1 MTSCYFYSVRGGLE
15 KERLRGVARRG
26 WAVARKVM
34 ESKKRELQRKDAIA
48 DNLLGMVQM
57 ARENEAMQA
66 EINRVKAQM
75 AVFDTLRNKESFE
88 GTDRLTKSQVAP
100 YKGQGYDRRAALAT
114 ARNADAE
121 TAEAERLRQTQR
133 RHERETER
141 EKRRAPWSSA
151 VDTGPAAYYMSTGES
166 FTARPGL
173 PPPSVGQC
181 VGQQRTTDPILPA
194 HTRSLADK
202 LAGSAWAGFYGRR
215 ERSMNDAV
223 LGSIPARGVGASASR
238 HKKDAAK
245 TATMNDGGGNH
256 GFHGPPP
263 PRRPAKALATA
274 MFRRTDEVEVEV
286 EDGVPA
292 DHAFGHRGRRDSDG
306 SSQAP
311 TWERESGSGG
321 SDLEPPRLPA
331 DREAAVAKL
340 LGEVGLHRRI
350 NQTSEPSLSKFGPRH
365 PSNRQGA
372 GSSSRVVVR
381 REPLVPVLDLNAVG
395 GGVGGDENA
404 RDPSRSFPGRNPPEG
419 TSGETGVGRIATKI
433 RVVDGD
439 DDDDDSDGNRPVPRL
454 DLRGVMNAGGH
465 GDAGR
470 VAEPNGGS
478 DLNPSLRSSNTKG
491 PSRLQRTTTVR
502 ARIAADWDLDS

>member
-1 MTSCYFYSVRGGLE
+1 
-15 KERLRGVARRG
+15 
-26 WAVARKVM
+26 
-34 ESKKRELQRKDAIA
+34 
-48 DNLLGMVQM
+48 
-57 ARENEAMQA
+57 
-66 EINRVKAQM
+66 
-75 AVFDTLRNKESFE
+75 
-88 GTDRLTKSQVAP
+88 
-100 YKGQGYDRRAALAT
+100 
-114 ARNADAE
+114 
-121 TAEAERLRQTQR
+121 
-133 RHERETER
+133 
-141 EKRRAPWSSA
+141 
-151 VDTGPAAYYMSTGES
+151 MSTGES

-173 PPPSVGQC
+173 PPPSSVGQR
-181 VGQQRTTDPILPA
+181 VGQQRTTDPSLPA

-202 LAGSAWAGFYGRR
+202 LAGSAWAGFFGSR

-223 LGSIPARGVGASASR
+223 AGSIPARGVGASASR

-263 PRRPAKALATA
+263 PRRPANALANA
-274 MFRRTDEVEVEV
+274 MFRRMDEVEVPA
-286 EDGVPA
+286 DDDDDVPA

-306 SSQAP
+306 SSRAP

-321 SDLEPPRLPA
+321 SDREEPPALPA

-340 LGEVGLHRRI
+340 LGEVGLHRRM

-365 PSNRQGA
+365 PSNRRD

-419 TSGETGVGRIATKI
+419 TSGVTDRRRDLATKI

-439 DDDDDSDGNRPVPRL
+439 DDDDDSDGDGPVPRL
-454 DLRGVMNAGGH
+454 DLRGVMNAGGR

-470 VAEPNGGS
+470 VEEPSSGGGNMDS
-478 DLNPSLRSSNTKG
+478 NPSLRSSNKG